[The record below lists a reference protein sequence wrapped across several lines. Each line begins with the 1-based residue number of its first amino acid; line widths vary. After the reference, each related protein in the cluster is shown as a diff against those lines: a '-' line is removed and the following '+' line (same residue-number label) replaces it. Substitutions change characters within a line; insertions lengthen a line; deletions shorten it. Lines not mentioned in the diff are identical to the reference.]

1 MLTSLLITLVVL
13 ALSAAAEPV
22 VASNGSA
29 VYEAVSDAVVRVGIL
44 DDRGGYLK
52 SSGSGVAITRNKIVT
67 NCHVIARA
75 ERISVTQ
82 YLQDSTRRVVEAERI
97 AGDSRTDLCVLR
109 TEHSLHSLPVRIG
122 TAAATSVGDDVYA
135 LGMPR
140 EYMLTLSK
148 GILSQFRRCRNL
160 EYFGSCP
167 TDLVLQF
174 DAAISPGSS
183 GGGLFNTDA
192 ELIGITTYKDIRGD
206 GLFFAIPAD
215 WIKEIVNYEKVLSDN
230 AIFYARKGKLREAE
244 QIAKQMKNRCEQVK
258 TLFRAADEIADRSNK
273 EGAQRMIAATKS
285 IVRKLDDD
293 LSCRASLLRRI
304 AVLQHRLGEPA
315 TDIIKE
321 AWDSVRLILKP
332 GTRAAAMVRMSYPEA
347 LIGNCDGAREAQR
360 EAQREEISPSQ
371 RKRMERLIAFEVRR
385 IEKKTTCKMD

>member
-1 MLTSLLITLVVL
+1 M
-13 ALSAAAEPV
+13 
-22 VASNGSA
+22 
-29 VYEAVSDAVVRVGIL
+29 EAL
-44 DDRGGYLK
+44 DDRGLYLK

-82 YLQDSTRRVVEAERI
+82 YLRDGTREEKEAERI

-109 TEHSLHSLPVRIG
+109 TKHSLHLLPVRIG
-122 TAAATSVGDDVYA
+122 TAAATPVGDDVYA

-140 EYMLTLSK
+140 DYTHTLSK
-148 GILSQFRRCRNL
+148 GILSQFRGCRDL
-160 EYFGSCP
+160 KYFGSCP
-167 TDLVLQF
+167 TNVVLQF

-183 GGGLFNTDA
+183 GGGLFNANA

-244 QIAKQMKNRCEQVK
+244 QIAKQMKNRCEQAK
-258 TLFRAADEIADRSNK
+258 TLFRAADKIADRSDK
-273 EGAQRMIAATKS
+273 EGARTMIVATKS
-285 IVRKLDDD
+285 IVDDLDDP
-293 LSCRASLLRRI
+293 SCRASLLRKI
-304 AVLQHRLGEPA
+304 AVLQHRLGETA
-315 TDIIKE
+315 TDTIEE
-321 AWDSVRLILKP
+321 AWDSVRLIEKAS
-332 GTRAAAMVRMSYPEA
+332 TRAAAIVRMSYLEA
-347 LIGNCDGAREAQR
+347 LVGNCDGAREAQT
-360 EAQREEISPSQ
+360 EAKRDLITDSQ
-371 RKRMERLIAFEVRR
+371 RKRIERRIAFEVRR